1 VTIVA
6 TILLVTGGLTALVG
20 IGLVL
25 PRQIL
30 DVLLGKNTDDP
41 IVLLMGR
48 HWSFLGAL
56 VGGLVIYAAFH
67 PEVRVPAMVVGAA
80 EKLAFGVLVI
90 ASPLRRRLITMAV
103 VCGDAVM
110 ALIYIILL
118 AQGRT
123 S

>member
-1 VTIVA
+1 MVA
-6 TILLVTGGLTALVG
+6 TILLVTGGLTAVIG

-30 DVLLGKNTDDP
+30 DFLLGKNTDDR

-56 VGGLVIYAAFH
+56 VGGLLIYAAYH

-80 EKLAFGVLVI
+80 EKLALGVLVI
-90 ASPLRRRLITMAV
+90 ASPLRSRLITMAV
-103 VCGDAVM
+103 VCADALM
-110 ALIYIILL
+110 ALIYIGLL
-118 AQGRT
+118 AQSRT